1 MEGKKWDTSYLQW
14 FMEGNIREAHTCEF
28 LMQEE
33 LHDSLWDF
41 MSFSVAKLLFS
52 IFTFSGTD

>member
-14 FMEGNIREAHTCEF
+14 FMEGNIREAHTREF

-33 LHDSLWDF
+33 LHDSL
-41 MSFSVAKLLFS
+41 
-52 IFTFSGTD
+52 